1 MSQNQVYEQK
11 VLSNVRNPPHPLVP
25 NQKTLMQNLKMAQGV
40 SERIFIV
47 P

>member
-11 VLSNVRNPPHPLVP
+11 VLSNVRNPPHPLAP

-40 SERIFIV
+40 SGRIFIV